1 MNNND
6 MSDLHFIVRD
16 KNGRHWGI
24 SGDKLG
30 EFKNTLD
37 NIDNEKT
44 PEQKK
49 KIEDMK
55 SEMLEYFI
63 DNKIKNNNGHMVVD
77 VCFNDSICGEL
88 KLHLH
93 KKYQEIISIPLFF
106 DIGNI
111 KGDALDNQKPNIIDM
126 YAPFGVSQKECD
138 EIFENIKNNVDMV
151 VSCAKNGATIRLWNE
166 NTPTSICGV
175 YYLINLLKDIDCKIC
190 ECPCSYFDKPNFDN
204 MIELSKD
211 KITEYSNKWDLL
223 VEENAPL
230 RVFKN
235 GDIMGVEET
244 YFDDLIFKIIGKREL
259 LVPVIV
265 GEVLSKYKISD
276 SYIFDR
282 IYHLVAC
289 GKLKIAGLSKKY
301 DNKPNFYPYRHIIK
315 MNDDSFGDEGIFF
328 TDIIDRCL
336 AKLNFS
342 CAWLQKEFELPYA
355 LAVRL
360 LTACEEMKIIEYAN
374 GETKILITLDDF
386 IKNKRKYE
394 KVLIKYNL
402 L

>member
-1 MNNND
+1 MSNIKDKKEKNSTTNIVDICFNN
-6 MSDLHFIVRD
+6 L
-16 KNGRHWGI
+16 I
-24 SGDKLG
+24 SGAL
-30 EFKNTLD
+30 N
-37 NIDNEKT
+37 
-44 PEQKK
+44 
-49 KIEDMK
+49 
-55 SEMLEYFI
+55 
-63 DNKIKNNNGHMVVD
+63 
-77 VCFNDSICGEL
+77 FNLYKEC
-88 KLHLH
+88 K
-93 KKYQEIISIPLFF
+93 EIITIPLFF

-151 VSCAKNGATIRLWNE
+151 VTCAKNGATIRIWNE

-204 MIELSKD
+204 MVELSKD
-211 KITEYSNKWDLL
+211 KTTEYSNKWDLL
-223 VEENAPL
+223 VKENAPL
-230 RVFKN
+230 RVFEN
-235 GDIMGVEET
+235 GDIVGVEET
-244 YFDDLIFKIIGKREL
+244 YFDDLIFKILGKQEL
-259 LVPVIV
+259 LAPVIV
-265 GEVLSKYKISD
+265 GEVLSEYKISD

-328 TDIIDRCL
+328 TDIIERCL
-336 AKLNFS
+336 SKLNFS

-355 LAVRL
+355 LAGRL
-360 LTACEEMKIIEYAN
+360 LTACEELKIIECAN
-374 GETKILITLDDF
+374 GGAKILITLEDF
-386 IKNKRKYE
+386 IKNKNQYVKG
-394 KVLIKYNL
+394 LMKYNL
-402 L
+402 M

>member
-1 MNNND
+1 MSNIKDKKEKNSTTNIVDICFNN
-6 MSDLHFIVRD
+6 L
-16 KNGRHWGI
+16 I
-24 SGDKLG
+24 SGAL
-30 EFKNTLD
+30 N
-37 NIDNEKT
+37 
-44 PEQKK
+44 
-49 KIEDMK
+49 
-55 SEMLEYFI
+55 
-63 DNKIKNNNGHMVVD
+63 
-77 VCFNDSICGEL
+77 FNLYKEC
-88 KLHLH
+88 K
-93 KKYQEIISIPLFF
+93 EIITIPLFF

-151 VSCAKNGATIRLWNE
+151 VFYAKKGATIRIWNE

-175 YYLINLLKDIDCKIC
+175 YYLVNLLKDIDSKIC

-223 VEENAPL
+223 VKENAPL

-244 YFDDLIFKIIGKREL
+244 YFDDLIFKILGKQEL
-259 LVPVIV
+259 LAPVIV

-328 TDIIDRCL
+328 TDIIERCL
-336 AKLNFS
+336 SKLNFS

-355 LAVRL
+355 LAGRL
-360 LTACEEMKIIEYAN
+360 LTACEELKIIECAN
-374 GETKILITLDDF
+374 GMAKILITLEDF
-386 IKNKRKYE
+386 IKNKNQYVKG
-394 KVLIKYNL
+394 LMKYNL
-402 L
+402 M